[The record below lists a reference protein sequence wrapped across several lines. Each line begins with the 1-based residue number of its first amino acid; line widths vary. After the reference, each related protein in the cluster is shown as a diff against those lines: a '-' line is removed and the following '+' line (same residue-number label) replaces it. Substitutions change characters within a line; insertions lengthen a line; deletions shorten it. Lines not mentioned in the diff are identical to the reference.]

1 MKKLIN
7 FEFTFKAFDG
17 NQVIFIDQNGQEIP
31 GGVSAWFELGKLL
44 SSSATKDGNTA
55 VKYFGLA
62 QELGAK
68 HQLEL
73 DKADTDML
81 KEFIGTS
88 GIRADFKAQLLQ
100 AIDNAKEVK

>member
-7 FEFTFKAFDG
+7 FNFTFKGFDG
-17 NQVIFIDQNGQEIP
+17 NQVMVVDQNGQEIP
-31 GGVSAWFELGKLL
+31 GGISAWFELGKLL

-100 AIDNAKEVK
+100 AIDNATDL